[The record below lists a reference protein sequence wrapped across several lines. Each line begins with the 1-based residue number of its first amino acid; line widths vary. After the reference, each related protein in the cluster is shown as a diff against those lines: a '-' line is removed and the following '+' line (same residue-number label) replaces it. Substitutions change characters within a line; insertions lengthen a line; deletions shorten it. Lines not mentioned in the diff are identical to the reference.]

1 MLIAIND
8 ASTLVRHINTCVHI
22 SLIERMQLSEI
33 TPLKQGLLTSTRVGP
48 GWFRSGRLSG
58 GTLSPELHNLK
69 CVAT

>member
-1 MLIAIND
+1 
-8 ASTLVRHINTCVHI
+8 
-22 SLIERMQLSEI
+22 MQLSEI